1 MLLAHVPDVNKVGY
15 LPKQVILG
23 WKILTTETR
32 KWGGILKSN
41 NWGNKNLQVLS
52 RETKPVA
59 RKSIQTSSLNIKL
72 GQTWKKEEQAKY
84 PRVKPIGCQMENA

>member
-41 NWGNKNLQVLS
+41 NWGNKNLHLQCSVLS
-52 RETKPVA
+52 PGPPHV
-59 RKSIQTSSLNIKL
+59 L
-72 GQTWKKEEQAKY
+72 GQAELDTNW
-84 PRVKPIGCQMENA
+84 VV

>member
-1 MLLAHVPDVNKVGY
+1 M
-15 LPKQVILG
+15 ILG

-41 NWGNKNLQVLS
+41 NWSNKILQVLS

-72 GQTWKKEEQAKY
+72 GQKWKKEEQAKY
-84 PRVKPIGCQMENA
+84 LRVKPIGCQVWRRSKRDSQD